1 MILANILTGI
11 LSLNLLHVKTPNE
24 YVFFTGGN
32 SLMPSFIYSNFLDKL
47 KENKYIDSDV
57 KNRVTVI
64 NNFDKT
70 KSVLEQML
78 NIYNKN
84 QNIIPI
90 SHSSGAT
97 SLINYCSK
105 LNIKKAILLDPI
117 DNKQLFGKE
126 PFNYHNFD
134 NVLILNTKKSYEWKM
149 TLKNPVTKIPFIPI
163 GRMKNNFKKY
173 TEINFI
179 DAGHCDILDNP
190 YSDFMNKNLAEGLDE
205 RDSVNSYQK
214 CIVDLINLFSYDK
227 LNNETINVIYD
238 KYEFKYELN
247 EIK

>member
-1 MILANILTGI
+1 MLVNILTGL
-11 LSLNLLHVKTPNE
+11 LSLNILPGRVQHE

-47 KENKYIDSDV
+47 KENKYDDSEI
-57 KNRVTVI
+57 NNMVTVI

-70 KSVLEQML
+70 KPVLEQML
-78 NIYNKN
+78 TIYTRNP
-84 QNIIPI
+84 NIIPI

-105 LNIKKAILLDPI
+105 FNIKKAILLDPV
-117 DNKQLFGKE
+117 DNKQLFDKD
-126 PFNYHNFD
+126 PLNYHNFD
-134 NVLILNTKKSYEWKM
+134 DVLILNAKKSYEWKM
-149 TLKNPVTKIPFIPI
+149 SLKNPIPKLPFIPI

-190 YSDFMNKNLAEGLDE
+190 YSNFMNNNLAEGLDD
-205 RDSVNSYQK
+205 RDSVNSYQR
-214 CIVDLINLFSYDK
+214 CIVELINLFTYEK
-227 LNNETINVIYD
+227 LNNETMSVIYD
-238 KYEFKYELN
+238 KYNFKYELIEN
-247 EIK
+247 